1 MLCLTTD
8 ILEEKRWKFR
18 LKAKKN
24 LRWSPNQKSAT
35 LILVPTVNVLAKAKV
50 RRSTAPPEKAAL
62 MSWFSY
68 LNLIRPL
75 VVFNVAG
82 RWIIVEWIDAAILE

>member
-1 MLCLTTD
+1 MLDHGYTEGKEVKIQ
-8 ILEEKRWKFR
+8 ILCI
-18 LKAKKN
+18 AKKN

-35 LILVPTVNVLAKAKV
+35 LILVPTAKVEAKAKV

-82 RWIIVEWIDAAILE
+82 RWICVEWTGTAILK

>member
-8 ILEEKRWKFR
+8 ILEEKRLRFR
-18 LKAKKN
+18 LTGKKN

-35 LILVPTVNVLAKAKV
+35 LILVPTAKV
-50 RRSTAPPEKAAL
+50 FRRSTAPPEKAAL

-82 RWIIVEWIDAAILE
+82 RWICVEWIGAAILK